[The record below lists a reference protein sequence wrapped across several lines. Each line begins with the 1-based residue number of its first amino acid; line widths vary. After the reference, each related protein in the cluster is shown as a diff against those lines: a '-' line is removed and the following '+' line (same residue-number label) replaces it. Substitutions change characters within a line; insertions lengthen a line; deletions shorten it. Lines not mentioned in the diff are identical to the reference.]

1 MANKMYDRNYFE
13 ELDRE
18 DPLKDF
24 YSKFDL
30 PEGVIYLDGNSLG
43 ALPKGVAERV
53 GEVVQNEWG
62 KSLIKSWNVHDWY
75 PQPSRVGDKI
85 AKLIGADKGTVVSAD
100 STSVNL
106 FKLLTAAVRLNE
118 KLNPGRR
125 VILSD
130 TGNFPND
137 LYVIQ
142 GLVDLLGGD
151 YEMRLVAPE
160 EIKEALTDDV
170 AAAVITQVDYRTG
183 RRHAMADLQSC
194 ANAAGIKVIWDL
206 CHSAGA
212 FSVDLAESGAELAV
226 GCSYKYLNGGPG
238 APAYLYVAKT
248 LQEDIRPPLSG
259 WMGHT
264 SPFDFDL
271 EYKPADGVRRNLCG
285 TPSVLGMSA
294 LEAAL
299 EVWEDVD
306 FDLVR
311 KKSQRMIDLFAELV
325 EIMCPEAGFEK
336 VTIYPEEQRGSQISL
351 GHPEGYAI
359 MQALIDQGVIGDF
372 RAPNILRF
380 GMTPLYVSYTEIYRA
395 VKILSDIMATGSW
408 DQPKFHARSAVT

>member
-1 MANKMYDRNYFE
+1 MNKSE
-13 ELDRE
+13 IAALDQN
-18 DPLKDF
+18 DPLRSHRD
-24 YSKFDL
+24 KFEL
-30 PEGVIYLDGNSLG
+30 PEDIIYLDGNSLG
-43 ALPKGVAERV
+43 ALPKGVADRLSD
-53 GEVVQNEWG
+53 VVTQEWG

-75 PQPSRVGDKI
+75 PQPGRVGDKI
-85 AKLIGADKGTVVSAD
+85 AKLIGAEQGSVVSAD

-106 FKLLTAAVRLNE
+106 YKLLTAAVRLNE
-118 KLNPGRR
+118 DLNPGRR

-142 GLVDLLGGD
+142 GLVDLLGDD

-160 EIKEALTDDV
+160 EIAHALTEDV

-183 RRHAMADLQSC
+183 RRHDMADLT
-194 ANAAGIKVIWDL
+194 ARAKDRGIKVIWDL

-212 FSVDLAESGAELAV
+212 FPVDLAGSGAEFAV

-238 APAYLYVAKT
+238 APAYLYVT
-248 LQEDIRPPLSG
+248 PDLQESIRPPLSG

-271 EYKPADGVRRNLCG
+271 DYKPAKGIARNLCG
-285 TPSVLGMSA
+285 TPSVLGMHA
-294 LEAAL
+294 LETAL

-306 FDLVR
+306 LQLVR
-311 KKSQRMIDLFAELV
+311 EKSQRMIELFAGLVDEL
-325 EIMCPEAGFEK
+325 CPDGGFSR
-336 VTIYPEEQRGSQISL
+336 VTTFPEESRGSQISL
-351 GHPEGYAI
+351 GHPDGYAI
-359 MQALIDQGVIGDF
+359 MQALIDRGVIGDF

-380 GMTPLYVSYTEIYRA
+380 GMTPLYVSYSEIYQA
-395 VKILSDIMATGSW
+395 VEILADIMATGSW
-408 DQPKFHARSAVT
+408 DQPKYHARSAVT